1 MTEPAPTEG
10 LTGVREIRHAVA
22 TLAEGGMVVV
32 ADERDRENEA
42 DLIMAA
48 SAVTPEHMAFFLRHG
63 SGIVCTPMSESR
75 ADELNLPLMVATNTD
90 NYGTAFTVT
99 VDHHAVGTGISAA
112 DRTLT
117 VRSLADPA
125 TTPDQLRRPGHVF
138 PLRARPGG
146 VLKRAGHTE
155 AAIDLI
161 TMGGAGEVA
170 VITELVGDDGV
181 PLAAGAARQFADLHG
196 LPFLQIDDLVRER
209 RRNAALISRT
219 GRAQLPIGPHRF
231 EATTYRSASDGIEHV
246 ALTLGDVAAPD
257 VASAGVLVRVHSE
270 CLTGDVFGSGR
281 CDCGEQLRQ
290 AIELIAA
297 EGAGVVIYLRGHEG
311 RGIGLG
317 HKLQA
322 YALQE
327 RGYDTLDANL
337 ALGLPVDSRE
347 YGIGAAMLADL
358 GVHRVRLIS
367 NNPQKYGGLSGFD
380 LELVGRVSTRPLVTA
395 DNISYLRT
403 KRDRMGHLLDLSDGW
418 AAQ

>member
-1 MTEPAPTEG
+1 M
-10 LTGVREIRHAVA
+10 
-22 TLAEGGMVVV
+22 
-32 ADERDRENEA
+32 
-42 DLIMAA
+42 
-48 SAVTPEHMAFFLRHG
+48 
-63 SGIVCTPMSESR
+63 
-75 ADELNLPLMVATNTD
+75 
-90 NYGTAFTVT
+90 
-99 VDHHAVGTGISAA
+99 
-112 DRTLT
+112 
-117 VRSLADPA
+117 
-125 TTPDQLRRPGHVF
+125 
-138 PLRARPGG
+138 
-146 VLKRAGHTE
+146 
-155 AAIDLI
+155 
-161 TMGGAGEVA
+161 
-170 VITELVGDDGV
+170 
-181 PLAAGAARQFADLHG
+181 
-196 LPFLQIDDLVRER
+196 
-209 RRNAALISRT
+209 
-219 GRAQLPIGPHRF
+219 
-231 EATTYRSASDGIEHV
+231 
-246 ALTLGDVAAPD
+246 AAPD

-322 YALQE
+322 YALQD

-403 KRDRMGHLLDLSDGW
+403 KRDRMGHLLDLGSERIGSGE
-418 AAQ
+418 ALR